1 MVETVKTDE
10 LTYQQR
16 LDALRTTK
24 MQHTREKQQI
34 IGAMNYDDWA
44 LILPPPEQR
53 KVVHTASSSGVSTTD
68 VRLAGFEAEPNH
80 PSGGFFGPKAC
91 GENFRALLEMH
102 PVYIDPM
109 SALAGAYMVN
119 FTSYRPVNWNP
130 DFDFSALQTE
140 YEKYHSG
147 PAIGGT
153 QHFCQD
159 LQIGLDLGW
168 EGLLRKIRHYSWRN
182 QPNGATFYEG
192 LENVVLGVQNWVH
205 RHAVAAREMAAREP
219 NPQIRQNLE
228 DMADINDRLVTDRPR
243 SFHEACQWIAWYQII
258 ACMYNS
264 SSSLGRLDVLLQP
277 FYERDMALGILDD
290 EEAIF
295 DIACIFVAETGYT
308 QIGGPDANGN
318 DVTGPVSYLILEAA
332 HRLRIP
338 INLCVCV
345 NKNTPEA
352 LLRRAVEIIFEDK
365 AGMPNFLGTDNTVR
379 GFARN
384 GYSLE
389 LSRQR
394 AHGGCQWSTIP
405 GREYTLNDMAK
416 INFARV
422 FELAFQEMMAE
433 AANNNATPSI
443 DMLWQH
449 FEKHLRHI
457 VRKTAEG
464 FDVHLEHMHQVFP
477 ELVLDLCCYGPIENG
492 LDATHGGVEYYNMCV
507 DGAALATVADSFAAL
522 EQRVEKEKRL
532 TWQKIANLLD
542 ADWSVADGEK
552 ARLMMKN
559 ILHYGDGES
568 PADKWAVRISE
579 LFTHLVKESP
589 TPKGVNMIPGL
600 FSWVA
605 QISMGQNVGAT
616 PNGRHA
622 KAPISHG
629 CNPEPGFRKDGAPT
643 ALAIATAKVQTGW
656 GNTCPLQMDIDP
668 LISKDEGGV
677 DKVMSLIKSHFDL
690 GGTQINLN
698 VLDKDK
704 VLEAHKDP
712 SKYPDLIVRVTG
724 FSVYFASLSP
734 EYRQMVVDRII
745 AES

>member
-1 MVETVKTDE
+1 MVETLKIDE

-16 LDALRTTK
+16 LDALRTMK
-24 MQHTREKQQI
+24 LQHTREKQQI
-34 IGAMNYDDWA
+34 IGVMNYDDWA
-44 LILPPPEQR
+44 QILPPPELR
-53 KVVHTASSSGVSTTD
+53 KVVHKTSESGTTTD
-68 VRLAGFEAEPNH
+68 VLLANYEAEPNH
-80 PSGGFFGPKAC
+80 PSGSFFGPKAC
-91 GENFRALLEMH
+91 GENFRALLETH

-130 DFDFSALQTE
+130 DFDFSALQADYT
-140 YEKYHSG
+140 KYNSG

-168 EGLLRKIRHYSWRN
+168 GGLLRKIRHYSWRN

-192 LENVVLGVQNWVH
+192 LENVVLGAQNWVH
-205 RHAVAAREMAAREP
+205 RHAVAAREMAARET
-219 NPQIRQNLE
+219 NPQLRQNLE
-228 DMADINDRLVTDRPR
+228 DIADINDRLVTDRPR
-243 SFHEACQWIAWYQII
+243 SFREACQWIAWFQVI
-258 ACMYNS
+258 ACMYNN

-277 FYERDMALGILDD
+277 YYERDVALGILDD

-295 DIACIFVAETGYT
+295 DIACIYIAETGYT

-318 DVTGPVSYLILEAA
+318 DVTNHLSYLILEAA
-332 HRLRIP
+332 HRLCIP
-338 INLCVCV
+338 VNLCVCV
-345 NKNTPEA
+345 GKDTAEA
-352 LLRRAVEIIFEDK
+352 LLRRSVEILVEDK
-365 AGMPNFLGTDNTVR
+365 ASVPNFLGIDNTVR

-405 GREYTLNDMAK
+405 GREYTLNDLAK

-422 FELAFQEMMAE
+422 FELAFQDMMAE
-433 AANNNATPSI
+433 ATANDLTPGM
-443 DMLWQH
+443 DALWQH
-449 FEKHLRHI
+449 FSNHLRHI

-464 FDVHLEHMHQVFP
+464 FDFHLEHMHRVFP

-522 EQRVEKEKRL
+522 EQRIEKEKRL
-532 TWQKIANLLD
+532 SWQKLAQFID
-542 ADWSVADGEK
+542 TDWAGADGEK
-552 ARLMMKN
+552 ARRMMEN
-559 ILHYGDGES
+559 VPHYGSGES

-579 LFTHLVKESP
+579 LFAHLVKESP

-605 QISMGQNVGAT
+605 QFSMGQNVGAT

-622 KAPISHG
+622 QAPVSHG
-629 CNPEPGFRKDGAPT
+629 CNPDPGFRKDGAPT
-643 ALAIATAKVQTGW
+643 AMAIATARVQTGW
-656 GNTCPLQMDIDP
+656 GNTCPLQLDIDP
-668 LISKDEGGV
+668 FVSQDEGCTE
-677 DKVMSLIKSHFDL
+677 KIMSLIKSHFEL
-690 GGTQINLN
+690 GGTQINMN
-698 VLDKDK
+698 VIDKQK
-704 VLEAHKDP
+704 ILEANKDP

-724 FSVYFASLSP
+724 FSAYFASLSP
-734 EYRQMVVDRII
+734 EFRQMVIDRIV
-745 AES
+745 AEG